1 MKRYSEIITAELT
14 LDDNDENE
22 DHETS
27 SQELTATTNQFQQ
40 RPASLSEFLRLHA
53 IPHTILS
60 NGSSPGVASDPR
72 SLVNH
77 HIMMSRNASNR
88 GVLRQRERD
97 DSDLTANEDDD
108 SSSSSNQGTP
118 TLSYR
123 VMGNPS
129 IRFIST
135 GGNVENNRPRMI
147 QFRSSSQGD
156 AENAPG
162 RNSVRVI
169 SYPRSV
175 GRDTRNDSPAPV
187 TYILRHVP
195 NSNGTG
201 YVPIA
206 VQHRNIAVSDDDSD
220 DGL

>member
-1 MKRYSEIITAELT
+1 MT
-14 LDDNDENE
+14 LDEDDENE

-27 SQELTATTNQFQQ
+27 QELTATNTNQFQQ
-40 RPASLSEFLRLHA
+40 RPASLGEFLRMHA
-53 IPHTILS
+53 IPHAILS
-60 NGSSPGVASDPR
+60 NGTSPGVASDPR

-77 HIMMSRNASNR
+77 HIMMSRNSSNR
-88 GVLRQRERD
+88 GVLRQRDRD
-97 DSDLTANEDDD
+97 DSDFTANEDDD
-108 SSSSSNQGTP
+108 SSGSSNQGTP

-135 GGNVENNRPRMI
+135 GNMENNRPRMI
-147 QFRSSSQGD
+147 QFRPSQAD
-156 AENAPG
+156 TENATG

-175 GRDTRNDSPAPV
+175 SRETRNDSPAPV

-201 YVPIA
+201 YVPVA